1 MKAFI
6 AISLFAT
13 LLTGCSQQAAFEE
26 LADGPCTG
34 AQVELI
40 DQHIS
45 AQIDALAKRNWK
57 QAYSFASE
65 DFQERVEVD
74 QFIAII
80 ESQYAMLINNQGYQ
94 FNQCDIAA
102 GMIMQEVGV
111 RSGEEVFN
119 LTYRLSVTDNALGVE
134 SAELD
139 KVNTQQNI

>member
-1 MKAFI
+1 MKGFV
-6 AISLFAT
+6 AICICAA
-13 LLTGCSQQAAFEE
+13 LLTGCAQPAAFEK

-45 AQIDALAKRNWK
+45 AQIDALAKRDWK

-65 DFQERVEVD
+65 DFREGIGVD

-102 GMIMQEVGV
+102 GMIMQGVGV

-119 LTYRLSVTDNALGVE
+119 LTYRLSVNGSTLGVE
-134 SAELD
+134 AAVINGVADQL
-139 KVNTQQNI
+139 NA

>member
-6 AISLFAT
+6 AISLFAA
-13 LLTGCSQQAAFEE
+13 LLTGCAQQAAFEE

-80 ESQYAMLINNQGYQ
+80 ESQYPMLINNQGYQ
-94 FNQCDIAA
+94 FIQCNIAA

-119 LTYRLSVTDNALGVE
+119 LTYRLSVNGSTLGVE
-134 SAELD
+134 AAVINGVADQL
-139 KVNTQQNI
+139 NA

>member
-6 AISLFAT
+6 AISLFAA
-13 LLTGCSQQAAFEE
+13 LLTGCAQKPAFEE

-45 AQIDALAKRNWK
+45 AQIDALAKRDWK

-65 DFQERVEVD
+65 DFQERVGVD

-80 ESQYAMLINNQGYQ
+80 ESQYVMLINNQGYQ

-111 RSGEEVFN
+111 RSGDEVFN

>member
-6 AISLFAT
+6 AISLFAA
-13 LLTGCSQQAAFEE
+13 LLTGCAQQAAFEE
-26 LADGPCTG
+26 LADGTCSG

-45 AQIDALAKRNWK
+45 AQIDALAKRDWEL
-57 QAYSFASE
+57 AYSFAS
-65 DFQERVEVD
+65 DGFQERVRVD

-102 GMIMQEVGV
+102 GMIMQAVGV

-119 LTYRLSVTDNALGVE
+119 LTYRLSVNGSTLGVE
-134 SAELD
+134 AAVINGVADQL
-139 KVNTQQNI
+139 NA

>member
-1 MKAFI
+1 VKAFI
-6 AISLFAT
+6 AISLVAA
-13 LLTGCSQQAAFEE
+13 LLTGCAQQAAFEE
-26 LADGPCTG
+26 LADGTCTG

-45 AQIDALAKRNWK
+45 GQIDALAKRDWK

-80 ESQYAMLINNQGYQ
+80 ETQYAMLINNQGYQ

-119 LTYRLSVTDNALGVE
+119 LTYRLSANGSTLGVE
-134 SAELD
+134 AAVINGVADQL
-139 KVNTQQNI
+139 NA

>member
-1 MKAFI
+1 MKPFI
-6 AISLFAT
+6 AISLAAA
-13 LLTGCSQQAAFEE
+13 LLTGCAQKPAFEE

-80 ESQYAMLINNQGYQ
+80 ETQYAMLINNQGYQ

-102 GMIMQEVGV
+102 GMIVQEVGV

-119 LTYRLSVTDNALGVE
+119 LTYRLSVNGSTIGVE
-134 SAELD
+134 AAVINGVADQL
-139 KVNTQQNI
+139 NA

>member
-1 MKAFI
+1 VKAFI
-6 AISLFAT
+6 AISLFAA
-13 LLTGCSQQAAFEE
+13 LLTGCAQQAAFEE
-26 LADGPCTG
+26 LADGTCSG

-45 AQIDALAKRNWK
+45 AQIDALAKRDWEL
-57 QAYSFASE
+57 AYSFAS
-65 DFQERVEVD
+65 DGFQERVRVD

-102 GMIMQEVGV
+102 GMIMQAVGV

-119 LTYRLSVTDNALGVE
+119 LTYRLSVNGSTLGVE
-134 SAELD
+134 AAVINGVADQL
-139 KVNTQQNI
+139 NA